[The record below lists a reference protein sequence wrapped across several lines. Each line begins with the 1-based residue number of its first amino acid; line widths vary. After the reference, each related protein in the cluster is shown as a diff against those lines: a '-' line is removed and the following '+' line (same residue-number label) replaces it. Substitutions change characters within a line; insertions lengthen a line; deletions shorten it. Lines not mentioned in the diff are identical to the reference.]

1 MSIIERDRQRTL
13 DRNLRYAERM
23 KNRNARAM
31 GRLWLTGRAVEEA
44 ELEPAVG
51 EVMPAVEAGKSAV
64 VASKPDIPKKK
75 TRVYSA
81 VQKRAKA
88 LAKKMKRQKKRDE
101 ALRRRAA
108 SNQDASAITIP
119 SLS

>member
-13 DRNLRYAERM
+13 DRNTRYAERM
-23 KNRNARAM
+23 RNRNARTT
-31 GRLWLTGRAVEEA
+31 GRLWLIGRAVEEA

-51 EVMPAVEAGKSAV
+51 KVIPAVEVGKSPV
-64 VASKPDIPKKK
+64 VASEPAIPEKK
-75 TRVYSA
+75 TRVYTA
-81 VQKRAKA
+81 AQKRAKA

-108 SNQDASAITIP
+108 SNQDAPAITIP